1 MKKHSV
7 LAHIALLSIPFALF
21 HVFALNFSLYW
32 TTDWAD
38 LIMHFSGGLIGSLLV
53 IYVLQKIGI
62 YGRTLPRKILL
73 FLFVCVSVVAVG
85 AIWELWEIF
94 VGFTDPFTDVTDTV
108 IDLIMDTLG
117 AIVGFIYYDKKLKPK
132 SE

>member
-7 LAHIALLSIPFALF
+7 LAHIVLLSIPFALF
-21 HVFALNFSLYW
+21 HIFALNFSLYW
-32 TTDWAD
+32 TTSWSD
-38 LIMHFSGGLIGSLLV
+38 IVMHTFGGFIGSLLV
-53 IYVLQKIGI
+53 IYVLQKVGI
-62 YGRTLPRKILL
+62 SGRTIPRKILL

-94 VGFTDPFTDVTDTV
+94 VGFTDPFTDIEDTV
-108 IDLIMDTLG
+108 IDLVMDTVG
-117 AIVGFIYYDKKLKPK
+117 ACIGFIYYDKKLRIK

>member
-7 LAHIALLSIPFALF
+7 LVHIMLLSIFFALF
-21 HVFALNFSLYW
+21 HIVALNFSLYW
-32 TTDWAD
+32 TTSTAD
-38 LIMHFSGGLIGSLLV
+38 IFMHGFGGFLGSLLV

-62 YGRTLPRKILL
+62 FGTTTPRKILL

-94 VGFTDPFTDVTDTV
+94 VGFTDPFTDILDT
-108 IDLIMDTLG
+108 IMDLIMDTFG
-117 AIVGFIYYDKKLKPK
+117 AIIGFVYYDKKLKPK
-132 SE
+132 TE